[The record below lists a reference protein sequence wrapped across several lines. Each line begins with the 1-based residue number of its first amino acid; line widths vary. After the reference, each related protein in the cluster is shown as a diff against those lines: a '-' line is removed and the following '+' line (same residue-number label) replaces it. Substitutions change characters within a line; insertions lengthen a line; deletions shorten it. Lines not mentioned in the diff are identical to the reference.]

1 LSISRSALNAPVRNR
16 TDEEIEFGQ
25 KPPIS
30 PDFEN
35 PAFRPYCCPEADGT
49 DQFQPPMS
57 ENKQGKILIVDDNE
71 DLLKAAKMFLK
82 RHMVQVDIE
91 KNPEAIPALM
101 SNDNYDVILLDMNFT
116 KDVSSGSEGYFW
128 LEKIL
133 QIDPSA
139 VVVLITAYGDVQ
151 MAVKAIKAGATDF
164 VLKPWENE
172 KLLATLF
179 SAMRLRESR
188 DEIHTLRIKNQE
200 FNQVQNEKY
209 SDIIGSSPA
218 MQKIF
223 QTIDRVAHTDANVLI
238 LGENGTGKELIARA
252 IHRNSARKN
261 ESFVSVDLG
270 SITETLFESELFGH
284 KKGAFTDA
292 KEDRPGRFEMANG
305 GTLFLDEIGNLSMPL
320 QAKLLTV
327 IQNRR
332 VSRVGANKETPVD
345 IRLICATN
353 MPLYDMVKENR
364 FRQDLLYRINTIEI
378 EIPSLRD
385 RMEDIPL
392 LANHFLKQYSGKYSK
407 NTSKISE
414 AAMARMHKH
423 PWPGNIR
430 ELQHSLERAI
440 ILSNSSVLQ
449 PEDFNFTVGA
459 SKETDQNLSLDQ
471 YNLDEVE
478 KLLIRKVL
486 KKYNGNITQAAS
498 ELGLTRSSLYRRLE
512 KHGL

>member
-1 LSISRSALNAPVRNR
+1 
-16 TDEEIEFGQ
+16 
-25 KPPIS
+25 
-30 PDFEN
+30 
-35 PAFRPYCCPEADGT
+35 
-49 DQFQPPMS
+49 MS
-57 ENKQGKILIVDDNE
+57 ETKQGKILIVDDNE

-82 RHMVQVDIE
+82 RHMAQVDIE

-188 DEIHTLRIKNQE
+188 DEVHTLRIKNQE

-209 SDIIGSSPA
+209 SDIIGSSPS
-218 MQKIF
+218 MQRIF
-223 QTIDRVAHTDANVLI
+223 ATIDRVAHTDANVLI

-327 IQNRR
+327 LQNRR
-332 VSRVGANKETPVD
+332 VSRVGSNKETPVD

-392 LANHFLKQYSGKYSK
+392 LASHFLKQYSNKYSK
-407 NTSKISE
+407 NISKISE

-459 SKETDQNLSLDQ
+459 SKENEQNLSLDQ